1 METIKKYGLLKLLG
15 VVFFTQAMTSLIGGS
30 IAFGPFE
37 SNAITNAT
45 MGAIANNT
53 LTIYISIFL
62 QMVTAVV
69 IIVLG
74 AIMYLTSLHINKALA
89 TIALCF
95 YVLEAGMITV
105 SQIFVFALS
114 ETSQL
119 YLTSGNTS
127 LVSLSNIFLSCKEFN
142 GKMAMIPFGLGAL
155 VFYYLLMKAEILP
168 KWLALWGIITVPFIL
183 VGAPLMA
190 FGVPIPFALLI
201 PYVPFEFFTGIFIWI
216 KYSKKA
222 TKRLKET
229 A

>member
-1 METIKKYGLLKLLG
+1 METFNKYGLFKLLG
-15 VVFFTQAMTSLIGGS
+15 FVFFVQAMTSLIGGS
-30 IAFGPFE
+30 MAFGPFE

-45 MGAIANNT
+45 MGTIANNT

-74 AIMYLTSLHINKALA
+74 ATMYVTTLHINKPLA
-89 TIALCF
+89 TFALCF
-95 YVLEAGMITV
+95 YVLEAGLLAV
-105 SQIFVFALS
+105 SQIFVFALT

-119 YLTSGNTS
+119 YLTGGNTS
-127 LVSLSNIFLSCKEFN
+127 LVPLSNILLSCKEFT

-155 VFYYLLMKAEILP
+155 AFYYLLMKAEILP
-168 KWLALWGIITVPFIL
+168 KWLALWGIITVPFVL

-190 FGVPIPFALLI
+190 FGVAFPFVLLI
-201 PYVPFEFFTGIFIWI
+201 PYVPFEFFTGVFIWV

-222 TKRLKET
+222 TKESEGI